1 MRKIAYTGR
10 AATAVA
16 VYRAGFTLIE
26 LLVVL
31 VILGLLAGIV
41 APNFIGQSDK
51 ARIDTTKT
59 QIEQLSAALDMYR
72 LEIGRYPNSSEGLD
86 ALIQAPSGAERWKGP
101 YLKKKELP
109 KDAWGNEFQYRS
121 PGENGP
127 FDIISQGPDG
137 QEGSEDDVVSWN

>member
-10 AATAVA
+10 TAI
-16 VYRAGFTLIE
+16 AGFTLIE

-101 YLKKKELP
+101 Y
-109 KDAWGNEFQYRS
+109 
-121 PGENGP
+121 GP

>member
-10 AATAVA
+10 TAI
-16 VYRAGFTLIE
+16 AGFTLIE

-101 YLKKKELP
+101 YLKKKDLP